1 MQGANAPSRGT
12 PSYFDEIR
20 RFPVLKAEEEYLLAE
35 RWRDGGDA
43 SAAHRLLTSHLRLV
57 AKVAMRYRRYGL
69 STSDL
74 ISEGNIGAYAGLKR
88 FEPEKGFRFSTYA
101 VWWIKAAIQDYI
113 LRSWS
118 LVGISTTVNQ
128 KKLFFNLVT
137 AKRQRSVFQEGD
149 LRPEQVTLIAAGLGV
164 AANDVVDMNR
174 RLSGDISLNVSLNQD
189 GFRGVAR
196 PAGEQKYRPTPS
208 C

>member
-1 MQGANAPSRGT
+1 MYPAGEGFSDLDLCGLVDQ
-12 PSYFDEIR
+12 
-20 RFPVLKAEEEYLLAE
+20 
-35 RWRDGGDA
+35 GGD
-43 SAAHRLLTSHLRLV
+43 
-57 AKVAMRYRRYGL
+57 
-69 STSDL
+69 
-74 ISEGNIGAYAGLKR
+74 
-88 FEPEKGFRFSTYA
+88 
-101 VWWIKAAIQDYI
+101 DYI

-118 LVGISTTVNQ
+118 LVGISTTINQ

-149 LRPEQVTLIAAGLGV
+149 LRPQRVSLIAAGLGV

-196 PAGEQKYRPTPS
+196 PAGDENIDRRRATS
-208 C
+208 CGS

>member
-35 RWRDGGDA
+35 PWRDGGDA

-57 AKVAMRYRRYGL
+57 AKVAMGYRRYGL

-74 ISEGNIGAYAGLKR
+74 ISKGNIGLMRALSASSRRRVFGSRPMR
-88 FEPEKGFRFSTYA
+88 FGGSRRRFKIT
-101 VWWIKAAIQDYI
+101 

-137 AKRQRSVFQEGD
+137 AKRQRSVFREGD
-149 LRPEQVTLIAAGLGV
+149 LRPQRVSLIAAGLGV

-196 PAGEQKYRPTPS
+196 PAGGRKYRPAPS
-208 C
+208 Y

>member
-1 MQGANAPSRGT
+1 
-12 PSYFDEIR
+12 
-20 RFPVLKAEEEYLLAE
+20 
-35 RWRDGGDA
+35 
-43 SAAHRLLTSHLRLV
+43 
-57 AKVAMRYRRYGL
+57 MRYRRYGL

-74 ISEGNIGAYAGLKR
+74 ISEGNIGLMQALKR
-88 FEPEKGFRFSTYA
+88 FEPERGVRFSTYA

-149 LRPEQVTLIAAGLGV
+149 LRPQRVSLIAAGLGV

-174 RLSGDISLNVSLNQD
+174 RLSGDISLNVSPNQD

-196 PAGEQKYRPTPS
+196 PAGGRKYRPAPS
-208 C
+208 Y

>member
-74 ISEGNIGAYAGLKR
+74 ISEGNIGLMRALSASSRRRVFGSRPMR
-88 FEPEKGFRFSTYA
+88 FGGSRPRFKITSCA
-101 VWWIKAAIQDYI
+101 RG
-113 LRSWS
+113 RS
-118 LVGISTTVNQ
+118 
-128 KKLFFNLVT
+128 
-137 AKRQRSVFQEGD
+137 
-149 LRPEQVTLIAAGLGV
+149 LG
-164 AANDVVDMNR
+164 
-174 RLSGDISLNVSLNQD
+174 
-189 GFRGVAR
+189 
-196 PAGEQKYRPTPS
+196 
-208 C
+208 